1 MLTKIRSSI
10 YTSLLFIMLASAPA
24 WAAIKEEALTATAQK
39 LQQKLSGGGTLEYH
53 FMLKAPPFSDEKK
66 EQVITD
72 LIKALKPI
80 GE

>member
-10 YTSLLFIMLASAPA
+10 YTSLLFIMLASALA

-53 FMLKAPPFSDEKK
+53 FMLKAPPFSDKK
-66 EQVITD
+66 KNRSLPT
-72 LIKALKPI
+72 
-80 GE
+80 